1 MKLSLAS
8 TCALAL
14 AALFCGGLSA
24 NPASFRGYSFDAQV
38 VQGNGLRYRTFMEGG
53 QPFLKVRPNEEYSIV
68 VYNPLPVR
76 VGVAVTIDGLNSIDG
91 KRSSPRRARKW
102 MIDPHGSI
110 TIEGWQT
117 GSQTLR
123 KFVFT
128 QDENSYAQWKEKRD
142 QKDYSR
148 NIGVIGVAWF
158 WNAEELER
166 ALHPPKP
173 FDDET
178 TYNKMMKKSRIGGG
192 DAAPSAAPS
201 RAEDRAGTGMGRQE
215 MNHVTEVEFNPTAG
229 MYSNNDVLKIFYEFA
244 KEPAQPQPFVSDE
257 EEDGR
262 FAPEMK

>member
-1 MKLSLAS
+1 MKLSTVPS
-8 TCALAL
+8 ALAL
-14 AALFCGGLSA
+14 LALLSGGLSA
-24 NPASFRGYSFDAQV
+24 NPVSYKGYSFDAQV
-38 VQGNGLRYRTFMEGG
+38 VQSNGMRYREFMEGG

-91 KRSSPRRARKW
+91 KRSSPKRARKW

-110 TIEGWQT
+110 TVEGWQT

-128 QDENSYAQWKEKRD
+128 QDQNSYAEWKEKRD
-142 QKDYSR
+142 HKDYGR

-158 WNAEELER
+158 WNAEELDR
-166 ALHPPKP
+166 VLHPPKP
-173 FDDET
+173 FDEET
-178 TYNKMMKKSRIGGG
+178 TYRQRKSAIGGG
-192 DAAPSAAPS
+192 GGAPSAAPA
-201 RAEDRAGTGMGRQE
+201 RAEDRAGTGMGHEERNQ
-215 MNHVTEVEFNPTAG
+215 VTEVAFNPTAG
-229 MYSNNDVLKIFYEFA
+229 MYSNNDVLKIYYEFA
-244 KEPAQPQPFVSDE
+244 KESKEPQPFVSDE